1 MGPRDA
7 PSSGGFES
15 PGENRRETSAARFR
29 TEMSRPVRD
38 DRAGGGIPA
47 GALAGEAPFH
57 VALVEPEIPP
67 NTGNVAR
74 TCAAVH
80 TPLHLVEPLGFRLS
94 DRYLKRA
101 GLDYWPYVHLT
112 VHRSLP
118 QFLHAMAHRRLVF
131 FSKKGSVDHWDFAFQ
146 PGDCLVFGSETRGL
160 PDELLLA
167 HPDRVLR
174 LSMESHEVRSLNL
187 STAVGIALFEARR
200 QIRKRWPKVKGH
212 AALSV

>member
-1 MGPRDA
+1 MYPGDVPDVGGPEVGGEIRQETTTRPRA
-7 PSSGGFES
+7 EEIPLAVRLEKAGSGICA
-15 PGENRRETSAARFR
+15 SAGPP
-29 TEMSRPVRD
+29 E
-38 DRAGGGIPA
+38 
-47 GALAGEAPFH
+47 ALLQ

-80 TPLHLVEPLGFRLS
+80 IPLHLVEPLGFRLS
-94 DRYLKRA
+94 DRHLKRA
-101 GLDYWPYVHLT
+101 GLDYWPYVRVT
-112 VHRSLP
+112 VHRSL
-118 QFLHAMAHRRLVF
+118 QNFLKTMQQRRLVF
-131 FSKKGSVDHWDFAFQ
+131 FSKKGAVDYWDFAFR

-160 PDELLLA
+160 PDELLDA

-174 LSMESHEVRSLNL
+174 IPMKSDQVRSLNL

-200 QIRKRWPKVKGH
+200 QLKTPCRPDTVP